1 VDLLKIGF
9 PKYILYD
16 RVYGIVEEAA
26 ISRNTRTVVMHTK
39 YWQVDATYAMDASII
54 ELALEEAASLLRK
67 GELVAFPTETVY
79 GLGADARMTKAVE
92 SIFTA
97 KGRPS
102 DNPLIVHISER
113 HQLDELVMGYS
124 ETERCLMDRLWPGPL
139 TLVLTARLGAVSP
152 QVTAGLTTVAVRM
165 PDHPLALRLIS
176 AAGCPLA
183 APSANRSGRP
193 SPTCAEHVLADM
205 EGRIAGVLDG
215 GPTGI
220 GVESTVIQVTADG
233 QHIHVLRPGGVT
245 VAALRAAAPE
255 ATVVE
260 TSTTSQSSASLALE
274 ESIPRSPG
282 MKYTHYAP
290 QGRLVLVQDR
300 DQNPRRLARYIQQEL
315 DRVGA
320 LGETTGVLAFGEHAL
335 EYRADVV
342 VPCGNWQE
350 PADAARRLYAA
361 LRRFDESG
369 ATYIL
374 AEAFPEEGL
383 GQAIMN
389 RLRKAAGEQIVIP

>member
-1 VDLLKIGF
+1 
-9 PKYILYD
+9 
-16 RVYGIVEEAA
+16 
-26 ISRNTRTVVMHTK
+26 MQTK
-39 YWQVDATYAMDASII
+39 YWRVEDIDPVKTEQWQ
-54 ELALEEAASLLRK
+54 ALEEAAMLIRQ
-67 GELVAFPTETVY
+67 GEVIAFPTETVY
-79 GLGADARMTKAVE
+79 GLGADARSTTAVE
-92 SIFTA
+92 KIFTA

-113 HQLDELVMGYS
+113 NQLAELVLGCN
-124 ETERCLMDRLWPGPL
+124 ETERLLMERLWPGPL
-139 TLVLTARLGAVSP
+139 ALVLPVRPGAVSP
-152 QVTAGLTTVAVRM
+152 RVTAGLSTVAVRM
-165 PDHPLALRLIS
+165 PDHPLALRLIT
-176 AAGCPLA
+176 AAGCPIA

-193 SPTCAEHVLADM
+193 SPTCAEHVMTDM

-220 GVESTVIQVTADG
+220 GLESTVIHVTADG

-245 VAALRAAAPE
+245 VAALRAAAPK
-255 ATVVE
+255 ATVVD
-260 TSTTSQSSASLALE
+260 SSASTTNPPGASSAPD

-290 QGRLVLVQDR
+290 QGRLILVHSADQDTER
-300 DQNPRRLARYIQQEL
+300 MARYIQQEL

-320 LGETTGVLAFGEHAL
+320 LGETTGVLAFGEHAT

-342 VPCGNWQE
+342 VPCGSWQE
-350 PADAARRLYAA
+350 PADTARQLYAA
-361 LRRFDESG
+361 LRRFDELG